1 MTSPRDALAEYRMLR
16 QREAILEAQL
26 ALGAK
31 QQNDEA
37 RANAALEASRSNQ
50 ARRDAEIADHH
61 RKQEI
66 QRRHDEA
73 FEAHN
78 LTTPMPRADESSSAY
93 HRRLLRDHLQKY
105 SPEYRAVDLNHV
117 PPNMLEN
124 VATKIVAD
132 ALLPVSHSFDVPAGQ
147 IKEIVRRDEGG
158 RRIHEFVSSDGT
170 TFIQQMARP
179 RQIVSRFFGRDRIG
193 SASTRPVEKPVYAG
207 RMALRGG
214 LPSVNPPLLQ
224 SSGIVVRVANSFTAS
239 KTSPFQALKGW
250 CRIHVVGGTG
260 AHPSHLGSSVQS
272 ACCFLPA
279 RIGRSSVLRGFI
291 LIPRIAGGLFL
302 RHRPCKRQTIT
313 ENRDARSPISSHSQQ
328 PFPFAWGH

>member
-1 MTSPRDALAEYRMLR
+1 MTSPQDALAEYRMLR

-37 RANAALEASRSNQ
+37 RANAALEANRSNQ
-50 ARRDAEIADHH
+50 ARRDAEAADHH

-66 QRRHDEA
+66 QRQHDEA

-78 LTTPMPRADESSSAY
+78 LTTPMPRADESSHQY

-117 PPNMLEN
+117 PSNMLEN

-132 ALLPVSHSFDVPAGQ
+132 ALSPVSHSFDVPDGT
-147 IKEIVRRDEGG
+147 IKEVIKTGADG
-158 RRIHEFVSSDGT
+158 RKTHEFVSGDGKT

-179 RQIVSRFFGRDRIG
+179 RQIVTRFFGRDRIG
-193 SASTRPVEKPVYAG
+193 SFSTRPVEKPAYGG

-214 LPSVNPPLLQ
+214 LPSGNP
-224 SSGIVVRVANSFTAS
+224 RNA
-239 KTSPFQALKGW
+239 
-250 CRIHVVGGTG
+250 
-260 AHPSHLGSSVQS
+260 
-272 ACCFLPA
+272 
-279 RIGRSSVLRGFI
+279 
-291 LIPRIAGGLFL
+291 
-302 RHRPCKRQTIT
+302 
-313 ENRDARSPISSHSQQ
+313 
-328 PFPFAWGH
+328 